1 MGRKLK
7 YNKKT
12 KVKRIPEELESIIDR
27 ISNDAKKKSIADINL
42 LNIALS
48 KNDCNTIDLIYK
60 LSE

>member
-12 KVKRIPEELESIIDR
+12 KVKRIPEELDFIIDR
-27 ISNDAKKKSIADINL
+27 ISNDAKKKSISDINL

-48 KNDCNTIDLIYK
+48 KNNCNTIDILYK
-60 LSE
+60 H

>member
-12 KVKRIPEELESIIDR
+12 KVKRIPEELELIIDR
-27 ISNDAKKKSIADINL
+27 ISSDAKKKSISDINL

-48 KNDCNTIDLIYK
+48 KNNCNTIDILYK
-60 LSE
+60 H

>member
-12 KVKRIPEELESIIDR
+12 KVKRIPEELGFIIDR
-27 ISNDAKKKSIADINL
+27 ISSDAKKKSISDINL

-48 KNDCNTIDLIYK
+48 KNNCNTIDILYK
-60 LSE
+60 H